1 MRENDLSQL
10 SELQKAELEVLKVFD
25 GICRKN
31 GIKYYL
37 TAGSMLGAV
46 RHHGFIPWDDDI
58 DVAMFRKDYEKFK
71 DNASTL
77 LPDYM
82 YLSTYETP
90 GHIWAP
96 KVIDKRSTY
105 QMDGLIKSKEIG
117 PWVDI
122 LVVDG
127 IPSSKIMR
135 SVLKFFYLFTR
146 MLYQYSSLSTAV
158 NMHRKG
164 RPWYEL
170 LAIKIGSFMHIEN
183 MLSTKATGRWYDW
196 VCSRFDADKCEN
208 VAPLAGARRFKEV
221 VPKKWWGEGTPM
233 QFEDMMAPCPSGWH
247 EYLTYLYGDY
257 MTPPSISERERHTL
271 ENSK

>member
-1 MRENDLSQL
+1 MDKNDLSHL
-10 SELQKAELEVLKVFD
+10 SELQRAELKVLKVFVD
-25 GICRKN
+25 ICEKN
-31 GIKYYL
+31 NLKYYL

-58 DVAMFRKDYEKFK
+58 DVAMFRKDYERFK
-71 DNASTL
+71 ENAATM

-82 YLSTYETP
+82 FLSTYETP

-96 KVIDKRSTY
+96 KVIDKRTAY
-105 QMDGLIKSKEIG
+105 QMDGLMKSKEMG

-127 IPSSKIMR
+127 VPSSVWKR

-164 RPWYEL
+164 RPWYEK
-170 LAIKIGSFMHIEN
+170 LAIKLGSITHIERL
-183 MLSTKATGRWYDW
+183 LSTKITGRWYDW
-196 VCSRFDADKCEN
+196 ICSRYDTDRCEY
-208 VAPLAGARRFKEV
+208 VAPFAGARRFKEI
-221 VPKKWWGEGTPM
+221 VPKAWWGDGVQME
-233 QFEDMMAPCPSGWH
+233 FEDMKVTCPSGWN

-257 MTPPSISERERHTL
+257 MTPPSVNDRERHVV
-271 ENSK
+271 EK